1 MQAPT
6 LTSAEGAIQRFA
18 AVCEAG
24 EAARAK
30 PVGDREIATAEK
42 KPHLTQIGAPSVYH
56 ASRSESL
63 SKLSFTLFSARKN
76 RCPWL
81 DVKIRSRMHAYLA
94 TVCRDAGAEVF
105 RVGAVADHVH
115 LITTLPRILSQAD
128 MLEGLKKKS
137 SKWVK
142 ALAPGYRQL
151 YWQRGYGA
159 FSVSP
164 SQLESVV
171 DYVEKQ
177 EKHHAA
183 APFRRNIANSYV
195 SMK

>member
-1 MQAPT
+1 MHAPT
-6 LTSAEGAIQRFA
+6 LASAEGAIQI
-18 AVCEAG
+18 E
-24 EAARAK
+24 
-30 PVGDREIATAEK
+30 
-42 KPHLTQIGAPSVYH
+42 APSVYH
-56 ASRSESL
+56 ASMSESL
-63 SKLSFTLFSARKN
+63 SKVVIHIIFSTKD
-76 RCPWL
+76 RCPCL

-164 SQLESVV
+164 SQLESAV

-177 EKHHAA
+177 EEHHCSRTFQEEYREFLRKHGVAHDE
-183 APFRRNIANSYV
+183 RDV
-195 SMK
+195 WD